1 MFFVDKVFRLK
12 INGIEK
18 VKREII
24 VFMDMNGLLILEKL
38 VVIIEIKISDI
49 LIGVG
54 IIIVIVL
61 CVFVV

>member
-1 MFFVDKVFRLK
+1 
-12 INGIEK
+12 
-18 VKREII
+18 
-24 VFMDMNGLLILEKL
+24 MDMNGLLILEKL

-54 IIIVIVL
+54 IIIVIFM